1 MAASEQATDA
11 TLVHRARDGDQD
23 ALGVLL
29 NRYADQVRARV
40 RHQLSPALQR
50 KASIADVV
58 QEAHLVAAQRL
69 HEFEDCGAGSF
80 GNWLA
85 KIAEN
90 RARKV
95 VDRYAGTAKR
105 QLAREISRGARPDTC
120 QFPAQGP
127 SPSQL
132 AMAGE
137 LREAATRALRRL
149 PDDDREVLRLV
160 QDEDRSFAE
169 VAKLMDRSPD
179 AVRMLYGR
187 ALDRFARIL
196 DVERGGGR

>member
-11 TLVHRARDGDQD
+11 TLVRRARDGDQD

-58 QEAHLVAAQRL
+58 QDAHLVAAQRIQ
-69 HEFEDCGAGSF
+69 EYEDRGEGSF

-105 QLAREISRGARPDTC
+105 ELAREVTRGARPDTC
-120 QFPAQGP
+120 QLQGQGP
-127 SPSQL
+127 SPSQF
-132 AMAGE
+132 AIAAE
-137 LREAATRALRRL
+137 LREAATRALRKL

-169 VAKLMDRSPD
+169 VARRMDRSPD

-187 ALDRFARIL
+187 ALDRYARIL
-196 DVERGGGR
+196 DVERGGDR